1 MMSDGETTLML
12 RIGGGV
18 ASVSMNRSY
27 AMNALSPQLLEELA
41 EALESLHERPDVQ
54 VVVLEGIGRAF
65 SVGFDLRAMAGLLH
79 DDGTLDVDAVQR
91 SAALGRRVIEA
102 VQGQRAVTVASAH
115 GFAVGGG
122 FLLLAACDLRIATHD
137 LVCSVP
143 EIDLGLPLMWGGVPL
158 LMRELGNGL
167 ARDLILTG
175 RRFGCDLLTSN
186 HFIHRLVSEAE
197 RDTAT
202 GQLVTTLLDKPKEAL
217 IQMKGQLQDA
227 SGVKTPESMPDPE
240 RLQLCAT
247 HPAFVPTLMA
257 YVQRL
262 RG

>member
-1 MMSDGETTLML
+1 MSDNQSTLL
-12 RIGGGV
+12 LQVGGGV
-18 ASVSMNRSY
+18 ASVRFNRGY

-41 EALESLHERPDVQ
+41 EALESLHDRPDVQ
-54 VVVLEGIGRAF
+54 VVVLEGMGRAF
-65 SVGFDLRAMAGLLH
+65 SVGFDLRAMASLLNE
-79 DDGTLDVDAVQR
+79 DGSLDVDAVQR
-91 SAALGRRVIEA
+91 SAALGERVIKA
-102 VQGQRAVTVASAH
+102 VQRQRAVTVASAH

-122 FLLLAACDLRIATHD
+122 FLMLAACDLRIATHD

-143 EIDLGLPLMWGGVPL
+143 EV
-158 LMRELGNGL
+158 
-167 ARDLILTG
+167 A
-175 RRFGCDLLTSN
+175 
-186 HFIHRLVSEAE
+186 HFIHRQVTEDE

-202 GQLVTTLLDKPKEAL
+202 GELVATLLDKPKEAL
-217 IQMKGQLQDA
+217 LQMKGQLQDA
-227 SGVKTPESMPDPE
+227 SGIETSSSMPDPE

>member
-1 MMSDGETTLML
+1 MVHGDETLML
-12 RIGGGV
+12 QIGGGV
-18 ASVSMNRSY
+18 ASVSLNRSY
-27 AMNALSPQLLEELA
+27 AMNALSPQLLGELA

-65 SVGFDLRAMAGLLH
+65 SVGFDLRAMAGLLR

-91 SAALGRRVIEA
+91 SAALGQRVIEA
-102 VQGQRAVTVASAH
+102 VLGQRAVTVASAH

-158 LMRELGNGL
+158 LMRELGPGL

-175 RRFGCDLLTSN
+175 RRFGCDDLSGAQ
-186 HFIHRLVSEAE
+186 FIHRRVSEEE

-202 GQLVTTLLDKPKEAL
+202 GELVTSLLDKPTEAL
-217 IQMKGQLQDA
+217 LHMKGQLQDA
-227 SGVKTPESMPDPE
+227 IGFETPASMPAPE

-257 YVQRL
+257 YVQKL

>member
-1 MMSDGETTLML
+1 MSDNESTLL
-12 RIGGGV
+12 LQVGGGV
-18 ASVSMNRSY
+18 ASVRFNRSY

-41 EALESLHERPDVQ
+41 EALESLHDRPDVQ
-54 VVVLEGIGRAF
+54 VVVLEGMGRAF
-65 SVGFDLRAMAGLLH
+65 SVGFDLHAMASLLN
-79 DDGTLDVDAVQR
+79 DDGTLDIDAVQR

-102 VQGQRAVTVASAH
+102 IQRQSAVTIASVH

-122 FLLLAACDLRIATHD
+122 FLMLAACDLRIATHD
-137 LVCSVP
+137 LICSVP
-143 EIDLGLPLMWGGVPL
+143 EVDLGLPLMWGGVPL
-158 LMRELGNGL
+158 LMSELGRGL

-175 RRFGCDLLTSN
+175 RRFGCDALTGT
-186 HFIHRLVSEAE
+186 HFIHRLVTEDE
-197 RDTAT
+197 RDKAT
-202 GQLVTTLLDKPKEAL
+202 GEMVATLLDKPKEAL
-217 IQMKGQLQDA
+217 LQMKGQLQDA
-227 SGVKTPESMPDPE
+227 SGVDTPSSMPDPE